1 MLNQTRFAALWRR
14 LGATTDP
21 GPVYCALTTAYAEPH
36 RAYHTAAHLDDC
48 LAELDPARALAV
60 RPDEVE
66 LALWFHDA
74 LYDPRAADN
83 EERSAAWAADAL
95 TAAGVTAEVAARV
108 RELILATKHAAVPTD
123 PDARLLVDID
133 LAILGRPAE
142 VFDAYD
148 RAIRVEYQWV
158 PEDQYRVGRA
168 RILRGFLARPRIYQ
182 MDPFHLRLEVV
193 ARANLARAIA
203 RLGG

>member
-1 MLNQTRFAALWRR
+1 MLNASRFAVLWHR

-21 GPVYCALTTAYAEPH
+21 GPVYTALAAACVEPH

-48 LAELDPARALAV
+48 LAEFDAARALAV

-66 LALWFHDA
+66 VALWFHDA
-74 LYDPRAADN
+74 VYDPRAADN

-95 TAAGVTAEVAARV
+95 TAAGVAPEITARV

-158 PEDQYRVGRA
+158 PEDQYRAGRA

-182 MDPFHLRLEVV
+182 TEQFHERLEAA